1 MFEVKN
7 DLSPE
12 IVTET
17 FLQQAQTQYNMRY
30 HDFRTRAIRSV
41 YHCSESI
48 LFLGPQIWNSFLSD
62 LKQLESLNSFKK
74 KKFEAR
80 NQKVVLVDFAK
91 LL

>member
-48 LFLGPQIWNSFLSD
+48 LFLGP
-62 LKQLESLNSFKK
+62 
-74 KKFEAR
+74 
-80 NQKVVLVDFAK
+80 
-91 LL
+91 